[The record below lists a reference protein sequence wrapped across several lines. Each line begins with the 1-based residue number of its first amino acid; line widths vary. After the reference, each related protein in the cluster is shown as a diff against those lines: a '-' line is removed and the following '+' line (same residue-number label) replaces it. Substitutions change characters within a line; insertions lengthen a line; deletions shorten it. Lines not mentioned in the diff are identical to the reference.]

1 MLALAVSRIA
11 NPTPATAYERR
22 SAALTFSMRRN
33 LQRTTNAHSTTHHH
47 ADSPNTKS
55 RMSES
60 HAPKRPPELRICS
73 TDELCDQPGSALS
86 KVNRISARYSA
97 STTIASHHDSRRSA
111 AIWGGSGLSADRTAP
126 DLSPIR
132 IFN

>member
-1 MLALAVSRIA
+1 MQALAISRIA

-22 SAALTFSMRRN
+22 SAAVTFSMRRK
-33 LQRTTNAHSTTHHH
+33 LQRTTNAHRTTHHH
-47 ADSPNTKS
+47 AEKPNTKS

-60 HAPKRPPELRICS
+60 HAPIRPPEFRMCS
-73 TDELCDQPGSALS
+73 TVELCDQPGSALS

-97 STTIASHHDSRRSA
+97 STTTASHHDSRSNA

-126 DLSPIR
+126 GL
-132 IFN
+132 